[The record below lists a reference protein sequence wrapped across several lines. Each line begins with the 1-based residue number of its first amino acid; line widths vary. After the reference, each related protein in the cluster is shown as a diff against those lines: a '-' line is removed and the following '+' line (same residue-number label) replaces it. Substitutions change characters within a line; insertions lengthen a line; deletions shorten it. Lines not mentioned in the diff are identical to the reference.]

1 MLARASLKLA
11 LILAGWVAAAI
22 TGVVPSMA
30 PAVLAASPPK
40 PAISDEI
47 SAVLAQMGKTLLAD
61 EFSFRARTLRVYVER
76 SGQPLHIA
84 HTVQVVVRRP
94 DRLAISVT
102 GDDGSTRLYYDGKT
116 ATLFGVEAKHYS
128 TIPVPNTIQGMLE
141 MVMGRLG
148 VDFPLS
154 DFLTN
159 APDKSFLSGVTSGRE
174 VNTVTIDGV
183 PCRHLLFT
191 QPPGIELELWIEKND
206 KALPRRLIVTYRS
219 EPGQPSFVA
228 EFFDW
233 NFSVHPTDAEFTFQP
248 PEGATQIELKPV
260 GNAAAAKPKGAKP

>member
-1 MLARASLKLA
+1 MLARASLKMV

-22 TGVVPSMA
+22 TGVIPSMA
-30 PAVLAASPPK
+30 PAVLAANPPK
-40 PAISDEI
+40 PAISDEV
-47 SAVLAQMGKTLLAD
+47 SAALAQMGKSLLAD
-61 EFSFRARTLRVYVER
+61 AFSFQARTLRVYVER

-84 HTVQVVVRRP
+84 HTINVVVRRP
-94 DRLAISVT
+94 DRLAIGVT

-116 ATLFGVEAKHYS
+116 VTLLGVEAKHYS

-141 MVMGRLG
+141 TVMGKLG
-148 VDFPLS
+148 VDFPLA
-154 DFLTN
+154 DFLTS

-191 QPPGIELELWIEKND
+191 QPPGIELELWIEKTD

-219 EPGQPSFVA
+219 EPGQPSYVA
-228 EFFDW
+228 EFSDW

-248 PEGATQIELKPV
+248 PEGATQVELKPA
-260 GNAAAAKPKGAKP
+260 GNATAAKPKGAKP